1 MRLPYMTLDVFTDQR
16 FGGNPLAVVFDAD
29 GLTSEQMLIIAR
41 EFGYS
46 ETTFVCRPD
55 SLENDAQ
62 VRIFTP
68 TYEMPF
74 AGHPNVGTA
83 VALALQ
89 GRLREGPGGGL
100 KARFEEVAGLVPL
113 TVEITAT
120 GGAARLTS
128 PQDFTVLGEQ
138 DPALVAELV
147 GLPEKDV
154 LSERHPP
161 LVASCGAVFLVAEL
175 TSLQALGALKPNLDV
190 VEGIKDFPL
199 GISLYCRES
208 DGGGHDVRTRML
220 SRGLAQIEDPATGSA
235 AVILAGVNAS
245 QETAGDG
252 SFTYRIGQGIE
263 MGRPSLLLAEAD
275 KKNGT
280 VVATHV
286 GGSAVPVFEG
296 WLTL

>member
-1 MRLPYMTLDVFTDQR
+1 MAMRLPYMTLDVFTDQR

-29 GLTSEQMLIIAR
+29 GLTSEQMLTIAR

-55 SLENDAQ
+55 SLENDAR

-89 GRLREGPGGGL
+89 GRFRGGPGGGL

-113 TVEITAT
+113 TVEITAA

-138 DPALVAELV
+138 APALVAELV
-147 GLPEKDV
+147 GLPETDV
-154 LSERHPP
+154 LTERHPP

-175 TSLQALGALKPNLDV
+175 TSLQALGALKPNLDAA
-190 VEGIKDFPL
+190 EGIED
-199 GISLYCRES
+199 C
-208 DGGGHDVRTRML
+208 GGHDVRTRML

-235 AVILAGVNAS
+235 AVVLAGVNAS
-245 QETAGDG
+245 QETAKEG
-252 SFTYRIGQGIE
+252 SFHYRIGQGIE

-286 GGSAVPVFEG
+286 GGGAVPVFEG